1 MKENLENIKP
11 LLEKLSLIEQ
21 STIFL
26 EQNKEHI
33 SSIIISTP
41 NFTKETFD
49 KITEIVLS
57 FEDNNDKY
65 IDYFYVEDSQIK
77 NKSTLILYQK

>member
-11 LLEKLSLIEQ
+11 LLEKLSLLEQ

-26 EQNKEHI
+26 EQSKEHI

-49 KITEIVLS
+49 KVTEIILS

-77 NKSTLILYQK
+77 DKSTLILYQK